1 MPGTGS
7 GLWLCGRVWT
17 DGWRPQLVPQV
28 CEGILNT
35 HGHEQKPNDAEWR
48 VELHSH
54 DSVADGQ
61 RPWLSLLCPFVRPS
75 IRLRVSGYQRF
86 DEPVS
91 KMTLNSCGGGPTEM
105 GP

>member
-1 MPGTGS
+1 MPVTGS

-35 HGHEQKPNDAEWR
+35 HGHDNKSQTMQSG
-48 VELHSH
+48 ELSCTVTTARST
-54 DSVADGQ
+54 DSNLTGN
-61 RPWLSLLCPFVRPS
+61 PS
-75 IRLRVSGYQRF
+75 DCLPVRLRVFGYQRF

-91 KMTLNSCGGGPTEM
+91 KMTLNSCGGVPTEM